1 MRKLALHFG
10 AGNIGRGFIAPVL
23 QQNDFEV
30 VFVDV
35 NKELV
40 SSINEN
46 REYKVSTIGNKNS
59 IKHIKDVSAVDI
71 EDKTNLQKL
80 VEQSSLISTSVGPK
94 FVPEIAEARFVV
106 SLNGDILSP
115 K

>member
-46 REYKVSTIGNKNS
+46 REYKVSTIGNENS

-94 FVPEIAEARFVV
+94 FVPEIADAINEYVV
-106 SLNGDILSP
+106 Y
-115 K
+115 

>member
-10 AGNIGRGFIAPVL
+10 AGNIGRGFIAPIL

-30 VFVDV
+30 VFVDI

-46 REYKVSTIGNKNS
+46 RGYKVFTIGNENS
-59 IKHIKDVSAVDI
+59 IKHIKDVGAVNIDDLVNI
-71 EDKTNLQKL
+71 SNFMLRLYHFLQL
-80 VEQSSLISTSVGPK
+80 GQQLIY
-94 FVPEIAEARFVV
+94 
-106 SLNGDILSP
+106 
-115 K
+115 

>member
-1 MRKLALHFG
+1 MRKLALQFLEQ
-10 AGNIGRGFIAPVL
+10 ANIGRGFIAPVL

-46 REYKVSTIGNKNS
+46 REYQVSTIGNENS
-59 IKHIKDVSAVDI
+59 NKH
-71 EDKTNLQKL
+71 N
-80 VEQSSLISTSVGPK
+80 
-94 FVPEIAEARFVV
+94 
-106 SLNGDILSP
+106 
-115 K
+115 